1 MNRINLKYGVNP
13 HQANAVVSH
22 PGEPLEVVN
31 GNPGYINL
39 LDALTAWQLVVEMRA
54 ATGKA
59 SAASFKHVSPAG
71 AAVDRPLDE
80 AFLTSQ
86 FLPNREYSPVARA
99 YARARGGDRMCS
111 FGDAVAVSETV
122 DASLATLLKAEVSD
136 LIIAPDFEPEALE
149 ILAQKKGGDY
159 LILKMDPDY
168 RPPSIEKRELFGFT
182 FEQDRNAVEIHG
194 GLFDDVSDDVR
205 ETLIVATLALKY
217 AQSNSVCV
225 GYEGQVIGLGAGQQS
240 RIHCTRLA
248 CDKAEKWLL
257 QQHPDVLAL
266 PFRAGLKKPD
276 KANIVDQYLLWDEL
290 SDAEREDLQ
299 AHLDE
304 PVAPISRE
312 QRAKW
317 LGGFDGICL
326 SSDAYIPFRDNIDR
340 AAKSHVQVIAHP
352 GGSVRD
358 ESVRAA
364 CDQYGIRLLD
374 TGIRCFLH

>member
-1 MNRINLKYGVNP
+1 MNQIDLKYGVNP
-13 HQANAVVSH
+13 HQGNAIVTH
-22 PGEPLEVVN
+22 PGTALEVLN

-39 LDALTAWQLVVEMRA
+39 LDAFTAWQLVIEMRA

-71 AAVDRPLDE
+71 AAVDGPLSD
-80 AFLTSQ
+80 AFLASQ
-86 FLPNREYSPVARA
+86 FLAARDYSPVARA

-111 FGDAVAVSETV
+111 FGDAVAVSDKV
-122 DASLATLLKAEVSD
+122 DLSLAQLLRAEVSD
-136 LIIAPDFEPEALE
+136 LIIAPDFDPEALD
-149 ILAQKKGGDY
+149 ILKQKKGGAY

-168 RPPSIEKRELFGFT
+168 RPGAIEKRELFGFT
-182 FEQDRNAVEIHG
+182 FAQDRNVAEITPA
-194 GLFDDVSDDVR
+194 LFAGVSDAVS
-205 ETLIVATLALKY
+205 ETLTVATLALKY

-225 GYEGQVIGLGAGQQS
+225 GYDGQVIGLGAGQQS

-257 QQHPDVLAL
+257 QQHPEVLAL
-266 PFRAGLKKPD
+266 PFGEGLKKPD
-276 KANIVDQYLLWDEL
+276 KANVVDQFLLWEAL
-290 SDAEREDLQ
+290 SDAERADLESR
-299 AHLDE
+299 LDGPVE
-304 PVAPISRE
+304 PLSNDDRAQWVAS
-312 QRAKW
+312 
-317 LGGFDGICL
+317 FNDICL

-364 CDQYGIRLLD
+364 CDQYGIRLLE

>member
-1 MNRINLKYGVNP
+1 MSRINLKYGVNP
-13 HQANAVVSH
+13 HQANAVVTNAH
-22 PGEPLEVVN
+22 EPLEVLN

-39 LDALTAWQLVVEMRA
+39 LDAFTAWQLVIEMKQ

-71 AAVDRPLDE
+71 AAVDGPLSDD
-80 AFLTSQ
+80 FLASQ
-86 FLPNREYSPVARA
+86 FLAAKDYSPVARA

-111 FGDAVAVSETV
+111 FGDAVAVSDTV
-122 DASLATLLKAEVSD
+122 DVSLANLLKSEVSD
-136 LIIAPDFEPEALE
+136 LLIAPDFEPEALDF
-149 ILAQKKGGDY
+149 LRQKKGGAY
-159 LILKMDPDY
+159 LLLKMDPGY
-168 RPPSIEKRELFGFT
+168 RPPSVEKRELFGFT
-182 FEQDRNAVEIHG
+182 FEQDRNDAVIDGSLFG
-194 GLFDDVSDDVR
+194 GASDDIK

-225 GYEGQVIGLGAGQQS
+225 GYQGQVIGLGAGQQS

-257 QQHPDVLAL
+257 QMHPDVLAL
-266 PFRAGLKKPD
+266 PFRPGLKKPE
-276 KANIVDQYLLWDEL
+276 KANVVDQFLLWDEL
-290 SDAEREDLQ
+290 SDAERADLASQ
-299 AHLDE
+299 LDGD
-304 PVAPISRE
+304 VSPIDRAARE
-312 QRAKW
+312 AWIRS
-317 LGGFDGICL
+317 FDGLCL

-340 AAKSHVQVIAHP
+340 AAKSAIQVIAHP

-364 CDQYGIRLLD
+364 CDQYGIELLE